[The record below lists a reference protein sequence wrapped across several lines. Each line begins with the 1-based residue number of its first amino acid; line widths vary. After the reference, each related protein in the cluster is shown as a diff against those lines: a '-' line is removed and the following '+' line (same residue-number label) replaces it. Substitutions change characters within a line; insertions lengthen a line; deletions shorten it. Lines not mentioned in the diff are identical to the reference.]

1 MNILRRKYFIYPE
14 IQLPLMK
21 QIAFGLV
28 LLTILQIS
36 GIILSMSMLEA
47 ATKADISIVV
57 DQRVLGPWKNLLF
70 LSVCIPVVLNLAIGL
85 FIVLF
90 VSNKFAGPLFRL
102 EKEIDSYIKGEKKEL
117 NVKFRNGDYLHSLS
131 DKINKLAVSRNS

>member
-21 QIAFGLV
+21 QIAIGLT

-36 GIILSMSMLEA
+36 GVMLSMHWLEQA
-47 ATKADISIVV
+47 SRADISIVV
-57 DQRVLGPWKNLLF
+57 DYRVLGPWKNLLF
-70 LSVCIPVVLNLAIGL
+70 LSVGIPVILNLAIGL
-85 FIVLF
+85 FIVLY

-102 EKEIDSYIKGEKKEL
+102 EKEIDLFIKGEKKEL

-131 DKINKLAVSRNS
+131 EKINKLNCRT